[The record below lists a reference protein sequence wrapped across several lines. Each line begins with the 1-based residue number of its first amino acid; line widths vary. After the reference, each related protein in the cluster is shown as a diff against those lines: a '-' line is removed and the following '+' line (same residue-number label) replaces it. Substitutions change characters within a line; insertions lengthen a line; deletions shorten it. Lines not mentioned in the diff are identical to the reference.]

1 MRKRQSLTAL
11 RAFEAVARHASFT
24 KAAQELIVTRPAI
37 SKQIRLL
44 EESLNSQLLD
54 RSKHKITLTRTGKE
68 LFKGLSQ
75 AFDLI
80 AVTTERIAT
89 SSSQSKTVKILVERD
104 FASSWLAQ
112 RIGEFLLEHPGISV
126 EIIADQNHQLHLEE
140 DFSLRIFYDTKNNHD
155 SEVFDQEVLCHWI
168 DIPLCTTDYATQHL
182 STQNLENAHLLI
194 DRNYQ
199 PWQDWFAYSGQL
211 EPSSRA
217 AKTVFN
223 ETTLC
228 LYAALSSGGVAIGD
242 SFLALSAIQKGKL
255 ITPFKIG
262 LQSDDAYCIL
272 TAKHTQSSVAERAFL
287 DWLRSTI
294 AQYQQEV
301 DAFFASQSIQ
311 IIAR

>member
-37 SKQIRLL
+37 SKQVRLL

-54 RSKHKITLTRTGKE
+54 RSNHKMTLTRTGKE
-68 LFKGLSQ
+68 LYKGLSQ

-112 RIGEFLLEHPGISV
+112 RIGEFLLKHPGISV
-126 EIIADQNHQLHLEE
+126 EIIADQNNQLHLEE
-140 DFSLRIFYDTKNNHD
+140 DFSLRIFYDTNNNHD
-155 SEVFDQEVLCHWI
+155 IEVFDCEVLCHWI
-168 DIPLCTTDYATQHL
+168 DIPLCTPEYATQHL
-182 STQNLENAHLLI
+182 TTQNLNNAHLLI

-199 PWQDWFAYSGQL
+199 PWQDWFTYSGL
-211 EPSSRA
+211 TEPASSV
-217 AKTVFN
+217 AKTAFN

-228 LYAALSSGGVAIGD
+228 LYAALASGGIAIGD
-242 SFLALSAIQKGKL
+242 SFLALSSIQKGKL
-255 ITPFKIG
+255 VTPFKVG
-262 LQSDDAYCIL
+262 LQSNDAYCIL
-272 TAKHTQSSVAERAFL
+272 TAKQAKMTKAEQAFL
-287 DWLRSTI
+287 NWLRSTI
-294 AQYQQEV
+294 AQYQEEV
-301 DAFFASQSIQ
+301 DDFFASQSIEV
-311 IIAR
+311 IAR